1 MKALVGPFN
10 QEKALVYAF
19 SNSRRQVSHDN
30 TTVDYAGR
38 DTTLCWSEPRS
49 GVQWPLAAPL
59 VSAAAAEHQLR
70 SGPASRSTV
79 QPHHTCPLHPCNG
92 RYHVHR
98 PLVLNTFLCVK
109 CCLFL
114 EKPHCDTVG
123 ILNCDLFPTPLLLH
137 FHFK

>member
-30 TTVDYAGR
+30 TTVAYAGR

-79 QPHHTCPLHPCNG
+79 QPHHTIPAPSTHAMVDIMYIVLWSSIHFF
-92 RYHVHR
+92 
-98 PLVLNTFLCVK
+98 VLNAAYFWKSHIVTRWEF
-109 CCLFL
+109 
-114 EKPHCDTVG
+114 
-123 ILNCDLFPTPLLLH
+123 
-137 FHFK
+137 

>member
-30 TTVDYAGR
+30 TTVAYAGR

-79 QPHHTCPLHPCNG
+79 QPHHTIPAPSTHAMVDIM
-92 RYHVHR
+92 YI
-98 PLVLNTFLCVK
+98 VLWSSIHFFVLK
-109 CCLFL
+109 
-114 EKPHCDTVG
+114 
-123 ILNCDLFPTPLLLH
+123 LLISGKATL
-137 FHFK
+137 